1 MEDIRAM
8 LQVTMRRFGM
18 LNKNC
23 CTVDNLDISMVQ
35 SHILYEIA
43 RKNLPSM
50 QEVADTI
57 GMDITTFSRQ
67 IQTLKKMELVEKS
80 QSAVDK
86 RVYHL
91 SLTTKGKQVEE
102 GINDQMKHYLENVFS
117 HLNKKEQDE
126 VIRSLR
132 VLNEAMGKSNMCC
145 KPFS

>member
-23 CTVDNLDISMVQ
+23 CTVDSLDISMVQ

-80 QSAVDK
+80 QSAEDK

-102 GINDQMKHYLENVFS
+102 GINEQMKQYLGNVFS
-117 HLNKKEQDE
+117 HINKKEQEE
-126 VIRSLR
+126 VMRSLQI
-132 VLNEAMGKSNMCC
+132 LNEAMGKTNMCC

>member
-8 LQVTMRRFGM
+8 LQITMRRFGM

-23 CTVDNLDISMVQ
+23 CTVENMDISMVQ

-67 IQTLKKMELVEKS
+67 IQTLKKIELVEKS
-80 QSAVDK
+80 QSAEDK

-91 SLTTKGKQVEE
+91 SLTTKGKQVED
-102 GINDQMKHYLENVFS
+102 GINEQMKHYLENVFS
-117 HLNKKEQDE
+117 HLNEAEQEE
-126 VIRSLR
+126 VMKSLQI
-132 VLNEAMGKSNMCC
+132 LNEAMGKSNMCC

>member
-23 CTVDNLDISMVQ
+23 CTVDCLDISMVQ

-80 QSAVDK
+80 QSAEDK

-102 GINDQMKHYLENVFS
+102 GINEQMKHYLENVFS

-126 VIRSLR
+126 VIRSLQ